1 MSARRRAPA
10 PPEQGLVEG
19 LTHEGEGVVRAGKTA
34 FVAGSLPGESI
45 RFQRV
50 RSHRGHDEGRLLEVL
65 VPSADRVQPRCAHF
79 GVCGG
84 CALQHLDADRQ
95 LEAKQAELR
104 DTLERVGRTRP
115 LEWLPPL
122 TGPRW
127 AYRRRARLGARFV
140 TKKGRVVVGFR
151 ERLAPYIAAID
162 GCEVLAAPAGQLIMP
177 LSQLIGALSIRE
189 HVPQVEV
196 AVADNATALVLRLM
210 VPPQP
215 ADLALLAEFEVRHG
229 VRLYLQSGGVD
240 TAVRLSAAADAQA
253 AAGQGR
259 TQDSG
264 LQPPPD
270 EDVGS
275 TPGARPQ
282 APRGEAP
289 LHYRLP
295 QFDVTLEFRPTDF
308 IQVNGAVNAAMV
320 SRVLELLAPD
330 AGASV
335 LDLFCGLGNFTLPLA
350 RRVAR
355 AVGIEGSA
363 ALVERARHNAAMNG
377 IANVQFL
384 AADLTQPLPARA
396 PWMGAG
402 FSHVVLDPPRAGA
415 VEVLPTIAQLSPRKL
430 VYISCHPGTLARDV
444 GVLVHDH
451 RYTLRAAGVLDM
463 FPHTTHVESVAVLTP
478 A

>member
-1 MSARRRAPA
+1 MSARRAPA
-10 PPEQGLVEG
+10 PPEQALVEG
-19 LTHEGEGVVRAGKTA
+19 LTHEGEGVVRSGRTA

-50 RSHRGHDEGRLLEVL
+50 RSRGSHDEGRLLEVL
-65 VPSADRVQPRCAHF
+65 VPSADRVAPRCAHF

-84 CALQHLDADRQ
+84 CALQHLEADRQ

-104 DTLERVGRTRP
+104 AALERVGRAAP
-115 LEWLPPL
+115 QQWLAPL

-127 AYRRRARLGARFV
+127 AYRRRARLGARYV

-151 ERLAPYIAAID
+151 ERLAPYIAAIE
-162 GCEVLAAPAGQLIMP
+162 GCEVLAEPAGRLIMP
-177 LSQLIGALSIRE
+177 LAQLIGSLSIRE

-210 VPPQP
+210 KPLQP
-215 ADLALLAEFEVRHG
+215 ADLALLAGFEARHG
-229 VRLYLQSGGVD
+229 VRLYLQSGGLD
-240 TAVRLSAAADAQA
+240 TTVRLPAGAGPGPGPDGG
-253 AAGQGR
+253 AAGAAGA
-259 TQDSG
+259 
-264 LQPPPD
+264 PAA
-270 EDVGS
+270 
-275 TPGARPQ
+275 PGFEP
-282 APRGEAP
+282 APAPTEAP
-289 LHYRLP
+289 LYYRLP
-295 QFDVTLEFRPTDF
+295 QFDLRLEFRPTDF
-308 IQVNGAVNAAMV
+308 IQVNAAVNEAMV
-320 SRVLELLAPD
+320 SRVLELLAPEPA
-330 AGASV
+330 AGI

-350 RRVAR
+350 RRAAR
-355 AVGIEGSA
+355 VVGIEGSA

-377 IANVQFL
+377 ISNATFV

-415 VEVLPTIAQLSPRKL
+415 VEVLPTIAQLTPRRL

-451 RYTLRAAGVLDM
+451 GFVLRAAGVLDM

>member
-1 MSARRRAPA
+1 VSARRAPA
-10 PPEQGLVEG
+10 PPEQALVEG
-19 LTHEGEGVVRAGKTA
+19 LTHEGEGVVRSGRTA

-50 RSHRGHDEGRLLEVL
+50 RSRGSHDEGRLLEVL
-65 VPSADRVQPRCAHF
+65 VPSADRVAPRCAHF

-84 CALQHLDADRQ
+84 CALQHLEADRQ

-104 DTLERVGRTRP
+104 AALERVGRAAP
-115 LEWLPPL
+115 QQWLAPL

-127 AYRRRARLGARFV
+127 AYRRRARLGARYV

-151 ERLAPYIAAID
+151 ERLAPYIAAIE
-162 GCEVLAAPAGQLIMP
+162 GCEVLAEPAGRLIMP
-177 LSQLIGALSIRE
+177 LAQLIGSLSIRE

-210 VPPQP
+210 KPLQP
-215 ADLALLAEFEVRHG
+215 ADLALLAGFEARHG
-229 VRLYLQSGGVD
+229 VRLYLQSGGLD
-240 TAVRLSAAADAQA
+240 TTVRLPAGAGPGPGPDGG
-253 AAGQGR
+253 AAGAAGA
-259 TQDSG
+259 
-264 LQPPPD
+264 PAA
-270 EDVGS
+270 
-275 TPGARPQ
+275 PGFEP
-282 APRGEAP
+282 APAPTEAP
-289 LHYRLP
+289 LYYRLP
-295 QFDVTLEFRPTDF
+295 QFDLRLEFRPTDF
-308 IQVNGAVNAAMV
+308 IQVNAAVNEAMV
-320 SRVLELLAPD
+320 SRVLELLAPEPA
-330 AGASV
+330 AGI

-350 RRVAR
+350 RRAAR
-355 AVGIEGSA
+355 VVGIEGSA

-377 IANVQFL
+377 ISNATFV

-415 VEVLPTIAQLSPRKL
+415 VEVLPTIAQLTPRRL

-451 RYTLRAAGVLDM
+451 GFVLRAAGVLDM